1 MDDRAI
7 VDLFWA
13 RSERALEATAKKYGA
28 YCYSV
33 AFGVLADRCDA
44 EETVNDTY
52 LDAWNCIPPHRP
64 SVLST
69 FLGKITRRIAID
81 KYRRRTAEKRGGSV
95 LTLALD
101 ELADVARPEDTEA
114 SAVDKEALAMAMKK
128 FLPTLGVEARQMFLS
143 RYWYFDSVKAIAAR
157 LGCSESRVKSTL
169 SRAREK
175 LRAALEEEGIL

>member
-1 MDDRAI
+1 M
-7 VDLFWA
+7 
-13 RSERALEATAKKYGA
+13 
-28 YCYSV
+28 
-33 AFGVLADRCDA
+33 
-44 EETVNDTY
+44 
-52 LDAWNCIPPHRP
+52 
-64 SVLST
+64 
-69 FLGKITRRIAID
+69 
-81 KYRRRTAEKRGGSV
+81 